1 MMIGLCT
8 RWMLLANVAAILPC
22 AGQGKRM
29 GSKVSKPYIEIWGRP
44 LVTYT
49 LDAFQAHPHID
60 EIVMVVRKEDL
71 DYCRKNIVDKYRFT
85 KVKAVVAG
93 GKERQDSIFLGMSLL
108 DEKTEWVVVHDGA
121 RPLVTKEILERA
133 LKTAW
138 QKGSAVVGVPA
149 KDTIKKVNDDL
160 TVSETPER
168 KTLWQVQTP
177 QIFRKETLL
186 NAYEQSTLN
195 NWQVTDDASLV
206 EKLGE
211 KVYMV
216 KGEYTNIK
224 VTTPEDIF
232 FVKEMIR
239 MKRQ

>member
-1 MMIGLCT
+1 M
-8 RWMLLANVAAILPC
+8 ANVAAIIPC

-29 GSKVSKPYIEIWGRP
+29 GSKVSKPYIDIGGRP

-49 LDAFQAHPHID
+49 LDVFQNHPYID
-60 EIVMVVRKEDL
+60 TIIMVVRKEEL
-71 DYCRKNIVDKYRFT
+71 EYCRENIVNKHSFT
-85 KVKAVVAG
+85 KVKAVVTG
-93 GKERQDSIFLGMSLL
+93 GKERQDSISLGISLL
-108 DEKTEWVVVHDGA
+108 DKETEWVVVHDGV
-121 RPLVTKEILERA
+121 RPLITKEILARA
-133 LKTAW
+133 LEKAW
-138 QKGSAVVGVPA
+138 KKGSAVVGVPV

-160 TVSETPER
+160 SVSETPER

-177 QIFRKETLL
+177 QIFRKDTLL
-186 NAYEQSTLN
+186 RAYEQASLN

-216 KGEYTNIK
+216 EGEYTNIK

-239 MKRQ
+239 MTK